1 MATTGLDLGDYDLN
15 GMTAVVTGAAR
26 GIGRA
31 IAVRLAA
38 AGAQC
43 LIHTGRDEQALR
55 EVATE
60 IEQIGSPPQRCVADL
75 ADHHQQDRLCAEAYR
90 WQPRIDIWVNNAGA
104 DVLTG
109 PAADWPFEKKL
120 QQLWEVDVVAAIRL
134 SRAVGRR
141 MQQAGGGVLLNMGWD
156 QAQLGMSGD
165 SGEMFATV
173 KGAVMAFTQ
182 SLARSLAPT
191 VRVNC
196 LAPGWIRTQWGQQ
209 ASDFWQQRAEQESLL
224 ARWGTPA
231 DVARVAH
238 FLVSPA
244 AAFVNGQVIPVN
256 GGLQQSRGG

>member
-1 MATTGLDLGDYDLN
+1 
-15 GMTAVVTGAAR
+15 
-26 GIGRA
+26 
-31 IAVRLAA
+31 
-38 AGAQC
+38 
-43 LIHTGRDEQALR
+43 
-55 EVATE
+55 
-60 IEQIGSPPQRCVADL
+60 
-75 ADHHQQDRLCAEAYR
+75 
-90 WQPRIDIWVNNAGA
+90 
-104 DVLTG
+104 
-109 PAADWPFEKKL
+109 
-120 QQLWEVDVVAAIRL
+120 
-134 SRAVGRR
+134 